1 MPKKRQTEDIFQL
14 FSLTLWKSRPAIE
27 SHYVRGLM
35 LLCRT
40 GLPSHKN
47 TAFLCWQEIT
57 SESTKC
63 WRPWGE
69 ILVGWRGTA
78 CETAVWW
85 TEKGKMGGEKR
96 GMRTEAPGI
105 RQSPLTK
112 HCLPRTHIS
121 FPPLS
126 SRGGGGLRSNNAV
139 YLRLLPMS
147 ARPQTRETVL
157 IPASGCLALVTNT
170 PHTDRPVRQSGRE
183 TLRLSTVQKN
193 PLNWSLFCGV
203 LFAWE

>member
-1 MPKKRQTEDIFQL
+1 MFVYREPLCQGFDA
-14 FSLTLWKSRPAIE
+14 TLQDWPPQPWNAA
-27 SHYVRGLM
+27 L
-35 LLCRT
+35 
-40 GLPSHKN
+40 
-47 TAFLCWQEIT
+47 LCWQEIT

-69 ILVGWRGTA
+69 ILVGWQGTA

-121 FPPLS
+121 FPTLS
-126 SRGGGGLRSNNAV
+126 SRGGGVQKQQPCLPPPPSHECQASDQGDSANSC
-139 YLRLLPMS
+139 LRLLGLGHKHSTHRSPG
-147 ARPQTRETVL
+147 ET
-157 IPASGCLALVTNT
+157 
-170 PHTDRPVRQSGRE
+170 E
-183 TLRLSTVQKN
+183 
-193 PLNWSLFCGV
+193 
-203 LFAWE
+203 WEGDP

>member
-1 MPKKRQTEDIFQL
+1 MVNRERKDGRREERNENRGPRDQTVTSNKAL
-14 FSLTLWKSRPAIE
+14 FTKNTHL
-27 SHYVRGLM
+27 
-35 LLCRT
+35 
-40 GLPSHKN
+40 LPSS
-47 TAFLCWQEIT
+47 L
-57 SESTKC
+57 
-63 WRPWGE
+63 
-69 ILVGWRGTA
+69 L
-78 CETAVWW
+78 
-85 TEKGKMGGEKR
+85 
-96 GMRTEAPGI
+96 PG
-105 RQSPLTK
+105 R
-112 HCLPRTHIS
+112 
-121 FPPLS
+121 
-126 SRGGGGLRSNNAV
+126 GGLRSNNAV